1 MKKLFIIYGIYITV
15 NFIYFYFL
23 YPLDS
28 FSDTRYGALSHAFFF
43 TMWPLQLLI
52 LFVLIKKTAVIHRL
66 EEKRYKIF
74 LFTSLLVGLDYFS
87 HFPFRVAWY
96 VISKNEGTRTQGF
109 LAWLL
114 ESLLSTGLFWISLFV
129 ILTGTRFVINR
140 WPLIWGWILW
150 LLLIPIILFV
160 MFVQPIWIDPL
171 FDDFSPIQNGKLKES
186 IIELTTEAGIA
197 DSDIFVVN
205 KSEKVSTYNAYVT
218 GIFNHA
224 RIVLWDT
231 TIEGMQTSE
240 ILFIMAHE
248 IAHYIYQHVYWGI
261 GLYLVLSLFI
271 LLALQRLSR
280 NWKNA
285 YQLPSLTK
293 LLLITVIILMVIQPV
308 QLWVSRQME
317 IQADHYAIKQTDN
330 LEPALA
336 SYRQLAEQSN
346 TDISPAFWIKVL
358 RSSHPPIADRIT
370 RIEEEIKKRE
380 TNQ

>member
-248 IAHYIYQHVYWGI
+248 IAHYIYQHVYWGNRSVSCIKSIYFI
-261 GLYLVLSLFI
+261 GASKTF
-271 LLALQRLSR
+271 
-280 NWKNA
+280 
-285 YQLPSLTK
+285 TK
-293 LLLITVIILMVIQPV
+293 LEKCLPTTIINKIITNNSHHLNGNTACSAVGITANGNT
-308 QLWVSRQME
+308 SRSLCN
-317 IQADHYAIKQTDN
+317 K
-330 LEPALA
+330 
-336 SYRQLAEQSN
+336 
-346 TDISPAFWIKVL
+346 
-358 RSSHPPIADRIT
+358 
-370 RIEEEIKKRE
+370 
-380 TNQ
+380 TNR